1 MDVAVQ
7 VPMHR
12 PRRLDVAIVSL
23 GVVLLVASIVLWLA
37 PSLTTV
43 WVAPQLDMAI
53 NVAATLVGAAIAILS
68 WVRWRE
74 TSDPA
79 ALYVSGAF
87 VTLMTTNAV
96 LVGLTILGQAGS
108 FGLDPAVPGV
118 TPVYL
123 WAMARLTAAI
133 LLVAGATHGLR
144 RTVLRLPPL
153 AVAVLPIVILLIG
166 AVIVRTAEGRLPAV
180 QGVIDAGPRDPSAL
194 ALAAMQLVSFGAYL
208 IAAFLFRRLYVRDG
222 TVRYAFLAVALVI
235 AAFSQLHFAVDP
247 IVAFG
252 VVTSGDV
259 LRVAFHGVLFFGIQA
274 EIQSDMVAL
283 RRANTEL
290 RRLRE
295 VDSANAALAERGRLA
310 REIHDGLAQ
319 DLWYA
324 KLKQERLAQAPELS
338 DDGRRTAGEV
348 MAALD
353 SALAEARQAVM
364 AMRTDPASASTLEDV
379 LREYVEDFAD
389 RFGVQTEFD
398 VDGSGRRLRPR
409 TEAEI
414 LRIVQEAM
422 NNIRKHADA
431 TLARV
436 HVEHRTDSMRI
447 AVVDNGR
454 GFEVDKV
461 DSDRFGLRS
470 MRERA
475 ELVGAK
481 LDITTRPSDGTRVEV
496 RLPLPERD
504 D

>member
-1 MDVAVQ
+1 MDVAVP
-7 VPMHR
+7 VPLRR
-12 PRRLDVAIVSL
+12 PRRLDVAIVAIAGLLLLGSL
-23 GVVLLVASIVLWLA
+23 ALWFA
-37 PSLTTV
+37 PGLETV
-43 WVAPQLDMAI
+43 YHAPELDMAI
-53 NVAATLVGAAIAILS
+53 NVAATLVGAAIAILA

-74 TSDPA
+74 TADPA

-87 VTLMTTNAV
+87 VTLMMTNAV
-96 LVGLTILGQAGS
+96 IVGLVLAGETAS
-108 FGLDPAVPGV
+108 FGLDAASPGV

-123 WAMARLTAAI
+123 WAMARLTAAV
-133 LLVAGATHGLR
+133 LLVAGAYHGLR
-144 RTVLRLPPL
+144 RSVLRLPPL
-153 AVAVLPIVILLIG
+153 VVAVVPIVLLFAG
-166 AVIVRTAEGRLPAV
+166 ALIVRTAEGRLGIIRSLADTSP
-180 QGVIDAGPRDPSAL
+180 QSAASV
-194 ALAAMQLVSFGAYL
+194 ALAAMQLISFAAYL
-208 IAAFLFRRLYVRDG
+208 LAAALFRRLHIRDG
-222 TVRYAFLAVALVI
+222 TVSYAYLAVALVI

-252 VVTSGDV
+252 IVTSGDV
-259 LRVAFHGVLFFGIQA
+259 LRLAFHGVLFFGIEAQ
-274 EIQSDMVAL
+274 IQSDIVAV

-324 KLKQERLAQAPELS
+324 KLKQERLAQAPELGE
-338 DDGRRTAGEV
+338 DARRTAGEV

-364 AMRTDPASASTLEDV
+364 AMRTDPAAASTLEDV
-379 LREYVEDFAD
+379 LRDYVEDFGD

-414 LRIVQEAM
+414 LRIVQEAL
-422 NNIRKHADA
+422 NNVRKHADA

-436 HVEHRTDSMRI
+436 HVEHRPDWIRI

-454 GFEVDKV
+454 GFDL
-461 DSDRFGLRS
+461 DRVGGDGFGLRS

-475 ELVGAK
+475 DLVGANFE
-481 LDITTRPSDGTRVEV
+481 ITTRPSDGTRVEV
-496 RLPLPERD
+496 RLPLPEHD
-504 D
+504 